1 MVSNANQGT
10 KFSITNTKLYV
21 PVVTL
26 STQDNAKLLEQLKP
40 GFKRTVNSNK
50 YQSKKSA
57 ERQNQNLDYL
67 IDSSFQGVYK
77 IFVLSFKYEAQRTSY
92 KQYYLQTA
100 EIKNYNVMT
109 DGKNFFDQPVRHKL
123 ITYESIQKLQ

>member
-1 MVSNANQGT
+1 MCLINCEINFDLNWSENWIIMVSNANQGT

-67 IDSSFQGVYK
+67 IDSSF
-77 IFVLSFKYEAQRTSY
+77 
-92 KQYYLQTA
+92 
-100 EIKNYNVMT
+100 
-109 DGKNFFDQPVRHKL
+109 
-123 ITYESIQKLQ
+123 